1 MQCRAQIPQ
10 CKSRLLTK
18 QHDALCLVISCI
30 QDDGLNFI
38 RAYGMNSTCIPF
50 NTDVKTAC
58 QSPTSRLKSK
68 TQTIVS
74 PSIKYLKKVKKA
86 DAFHLNTI
94 CLKHKTDYKIQYLG
108 TIRLILTSRPNTEA
122 RIYVKTDEIELFEQH
137 AQKKIVNEDRRSCES
152 LVKAPRILPTLK
164 SLGGLGKC
172 SVTNHCNRGHPLNF
186 AISPVLDFGSPFKQA
201 SDVSATVIPH
211 ELNKKPT
218 CCGGVSDVD
227 NGNSIGSGTSPR
239 NMHPYQAVM
248 KLERNFNLNKNNH

>member
-1 MQCRAQIPQ
+1 MYRKLATNVTVLRNCSAIVAPNVLQIFVTNAHACALSILSIFFVRLFDDQFEDQKKELHISDAAKRPQ

-38 RAYGMNSTCIPF
+38 RAYGMN
-50 NTDVKTAC
+50 
-58 QSPTSRLKSK
+58 
-68 TQTIVS
+68 IV
-74 PSIKYLKKVKKA
+74 
-86 DAFHLNTI
+86 
-94 CLKHKTDYKIQYLG
+94 
-108 TIRLILTSRPNTEA
+108 
-122 RIYVKTDEIELFEQH
+122 
-137 AQKKIVNEDRRSCES
+137 ES
-152 LVKAPRILPTLK
+152 SSRILPTLK

-201 SDVSATVIPH
+201 SDVNATVIPH

-248 KLERNFNLNKNNH
+248 KLQWNFNLDKNNH